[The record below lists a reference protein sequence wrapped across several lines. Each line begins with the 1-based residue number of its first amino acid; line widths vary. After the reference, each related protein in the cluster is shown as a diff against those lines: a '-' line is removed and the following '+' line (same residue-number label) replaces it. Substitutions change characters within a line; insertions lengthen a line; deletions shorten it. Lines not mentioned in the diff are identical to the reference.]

1 MKRNEKSGEIVPTP
15 SGLFKIAIV
24 GAASLKGKEIK
35 DLLTERNF
43 PATDIRLLDDEESMG
58 QVDSVGDEPTFIQS
72 VLPDQFNGV
81 DFTFFA
87 SEAPFTANSWHMAQ
101 MASSEIIDL
110 SYALESQPNAQLRAP
125 WIDRELGRDFSK
137 QLASV
142 PVVLAHPAAV
152 SLALIFL
159 RLKKVG
165 AIHYAAA
172 TVLEPAS
179 EHGRKGMDELHDQT
193 VNLLSFQTMP
203 MATFGTQIAFN
214 IVPEYGE
221 GVKPTVANIQDRI
234 GRHFRALVGDQATV
248 PSLMLVQAPVF
259 HGYAFSIY
267 IELDSPM
274 SIGHIESALAGD
286 HVQVLRA
293 DETPS
298 NVNVA
303 GATDVQVTVRPDTQH
318 ANGFWIWAAAD
329 NLRIMATL
337 AVECAEQMVSTRPR
351 GKVQ

>member
-1 MKRNEKSGEIVPTP
+1 
-15 SGLFKIAIV
+15 
-24 GAASLKGKEIK
+24 
-35 DLLTERNF
+35 
-43 PATDIRLLDDEESMG
+43 
-58 QVDSVGDEPTFIQS
+58 
-72 VLPDQFNGV
+72 
-81 DFTFFA
+81 
-87 SEAPFTANSWHMAQ
+87 
-101 MASSEIIDL
+101 
-110 SYALESQPNAQLRAP
+110 
-125 WIDRELGRDFSK
+125 
-137 QLASV
+137 
-142 PVVLAHPAAV
+142 
-152 SLALIFL
+152 
-159 RLKKVG
+159 
-165 AIHYAAA
+165 
-172 TVLEPAS
+172 
-179 EHGRKGMDELHDQT
+179 
-193 VNLLSFQTMP
+193 
-203 MATFGTQIAFN
+203 
-214 IVPEYGE
+214 
-221 GVKPTVANIQDRI
+221 
-234 GRHFRALVGDQATV
+234 V

>member
-1 MKRNEKSGEIVPTP
+1 MKHNEKSGEHP
-15 SGLFKIAIV
+15 SASSSLFKVAVV

-35 DLLTERNF
+35 DILSERNF

-58 QVDSVGDEPTFIQS
+58 QVDSVGDEPTFIQN
-72 VLPDQFNGV
+72 VLPEQFDGV

-87 SEAPFTANSWHMAQ
+87 SDAPFTATTWQLAQ
-101 MASSEIIDL
+101 KASSEIIDL
-110 SYALESQPNAQLRAP
+110 SYALEAQPNAQLRAP

-152 SLALIFL
+152 ALALLFL
-159 RLKKVG
+159 RIRKAGRVRL
-165 AIHYAAA
+165 AAA

-193 VNLLSFQTMP
+193 VNLLSFQQMP
-203 MATFGTQIAFN
+203 MAVFGTQLAFN
-214 IVPEYGE
+214 MIPAYGE
-221 GVKPTVANIQDRI
+221 GITPTVASIEDRI
-234 GRHFRALVGDQATV
+234 GRHFRALVGDGVAV
-248 PSLMLVQAPVF
+248 PSLMLLQAPVF

-267 IELDSPM
+267 LELESPM
-274 SIGHIESALAGD
+274 SVGHLEAALAGD

-298 NVNVA
+298 NVNIA
-303 GATDVQVTVRPDTQH
+303 GASEVQVSVRVDAQH
-318 ANGFWIWAAAD
+318 PNGFWLWAAAD

-337 AVECAEQMVSTRPR
+337 AVECAEQMVPTRPR

>member
-1 MKRNEKSGEIVPTP
+1 MKRNDKSGESVVPP
-15 SGLFKIAIV
+15 SGLFKVAVV

-35 DLLTERNF
+35 DILSERNF

-72 VLPDQFNGV
+72 VLPDQFTGV
-81 DFTFFA
+81 DFAFFA
-87 SEAPFTANSWHMAQ
+87 SDAAFTAKSWTMAQ
-101 MASSEIIDL
+101 NASSEIIDL

-152 SLALIFL
+152 ALALIFL
-159 RLKKVG
+159 RLKKAGNVRH
-165 AIHYAAA
+165 ANA
-172 TVLEPAS
+172 TILEPAS

-193 VNLLSFQTMP
+193 VNLLSFQQMP
-203 MATFGTQIAFN
+203 TAVFGTQIAFN
-214 IVPEYGE
+214 MIPEYGE
-221 GVKPTVANIQDRI
+221 GISPTIASIQERI
-234 GRHFRALVGDQATV
+234 GRHFRALVGDQAAV
-248 PSLMLVQAPVF
+248 PSLMLVQGPVF
-259 HGYAFSIY
+259 HGYAFSVY

-274 SIGHIESALAGD
+274 SVGHIENALVGD

-293 DETPS
+293 DESPS

-303 GATDVQVTVRPDTQH
+303 GATDVQVSVRPDTQH
-318 ANGFWIWAAAD
+318 PNGFWIWAAAD
-329 NLRIMATL
+329 NLRITATL

>member
-1 MKRNEKSGEIVPTP
+1 
-15 SGLFKIAIV
+15 
-24 GAASLKGKEIK
+24 
-35 DLLTERNF
+35 
-43 PATDIRLLDDEESMG
+43 
-58 QVDSVGDEPTFIQS
+58 
-72 VLPDQFNGV
+72 
-81 DFTFFA
+81 
-87 SEAPFTANSWHMAQ
+87 
-101 MASSEIIDL
+101 
-110 SYALESQPNAQLRAP
+110 
-125 WIDRELGRDFSK
+125 
-137 QLASV
+137 LASV

-303 GATDVQVTVRPDTQH
+303 GATDVQVTVRQDTQRP
-318 ANGFWIWAAAD
+318 NGFWIWAAAD